1 MDRTVI
7 RNSTITNANL
17 WGLALVGSRP
27 RLHDNYFGSSN
38 GKGIYAITASAPKL
52 VYSDSSDGNNR
63 FENVKY
69 SIYSLNSQ
77 PILGK
82 ASSSEYFGNNCF
94 TGDELSLWAINETPK
109 LDYEIE
115 AYGNDRGES
124 EPESINE
131 LTSDLLTIRN
141 ITGLFN
147 STTML
152 LMNIDTDNFINYKKD
167 IFTGSS
173 GKMQQGTGEDEI
185 IMTAFNLLVEE
196 KYKASNIAD
205 SAGVIIPMLNFLNN
219 NYPTSAYTEQA
230 NLLYSTDIPEN
241 SMSLNAPGK
250 GGTVATTENE
260 ENLFQYKLYN
270 NYPNPFNP
278 TTKIKYTLTTTGE
291 VTLSI
296 ISVSGE
302 LLEKRELGEISP
314 GSYEEEINL
323 RSKNA
328 ASGVYFAEIT
338 LKTGSEVKKERVKLQ
353 LLK

>member
-1 MDRTVI
+1 MVEKPAWAGGMFVENIDSPTSKYPACGISLYYSYNYGQDRTVI

-52 VYSDSSDGNNR
+52 VYSDSANGNNR

-115 AYGNDRGES
+115 AYGNDWGES

-141 ITGLFN
+141 VPDCLT
-147 STTML
+147 
-152 LMNIDTDNFINYKKD
+152 
-167 IFTGSS
+167 
-173 GKMQQGTGEDEI
+173 QQ
-185 IMTAFNLLVEE
+185 
-196 KYKASNIAD
+196 
-205 SAGVIIPMLNFLNN
+205 
-219 NYPTSAYTEQA
+219 QCC
-230 NLLYSTDIPEN
+230 
-241 SMSLNAPGK
+241 
-250 GGTVATTENE
+250 
-260 ENLFQYKLYN
+260 
-270 NYPNPFNP
+270 
-278 TTKIKYTLTTTGE
+278 
-291 VTLSI
+291 
-296 ISVSGE
+296 
-302 LLEKRELGEISP
+302 
-314 GSYEEEINL
+314 
-323 RSKNA
+323 
-328 ASGVYFAEIT
+328 
-338 LKTGSEVKKERVKLQ
+338 
-353 LLK
+353 

>member
-115 AYGNDRGES
+115 AYGNDWGES
-124 EPESINE
+124 EPERFHIEATGGITVLTDGFHNNCSGTWLSAGKGKDTGLSPKFMDNGDPDSLKNILSE
-131 LTSDLLTIRN
+131 AKQLISVGMRREAKILLTSI
-141 ITGLFN
+141 
-147 STTML
+147 
-152 LMNIDTDNFINYKKD
+152 
-167 IFTGSS
+167 
-173 GKMQQGTGEDEI
+173 
-185 IMTAFNLLVEE
+185 
-196 KYKASNIAD
+196 
-205 SAGVIIPMLNFLNN
+205 
-219 NYPTSAYTEQA
+219 EQA

-278 TTKIKYTLTTTGE
+278 TTKIKFTLTSTGV

-296 ISVSGE
+296 VSVSGE
-302 LLEKRELGEISP
+302 LIEKRELGEVPP

-323 RSKNA
+323 GSKNA